1 MRATLLFPILL
12 LSLSTAWGQ
21 ATITAPAPTAA
32 APATAAPATAP
43 ATLERAQ
50 PAPGSRA
57 DQRIEHIQ
65 VEDKSVRIDELRY
78 GGETQNIT
86 VQPTNGMPAYE
97 IVPANGARSRPQ
109 GERDSASG
117 NSGQRVWKLFNF

>member
-1 MRATLLFPILL
+1 MRAPLLFALFL
-12 LSLSTAWGQ
+12 LSLATCQ
-21 ATITAPAPTAA
+21 AQAQAQTPAPVP
-32 APATAAPATAP
+32 PATAAAATAP
-43 ATLERAQ
+43 ANGQ
-50 PAPGSRA
+50 PARGSRP

-65 VEDKSVRIDELRY
+65 IEDKSVRIDELRF

-97 IVPANGARSRPQ
+97 VVPANGARSRPQ

-117 NSGQRVWKLFNF
+117 NAGQRVWKLFNF

>member
-1 MRATLLFPILL
+1 MRATLLLPILL

-21 ATITAPAPTAA
+21 ATITAPAPSAA

-109 GERDSASG
+109 GERDAASG

>member
-1 MRATLLFPILL
+1 MRATLLLPILL

-21 ATITAPAPTAA
+21 ATIRAPTAPAPAAA
-32 APATAAPATAP
+32 APAAP

-109 GERDSASG
+109 GERDAASG

>member
-1 MRATLLFPILL
+1 MRATLLLPILL

-21 ATITAPAPTAA
+21 TPAPTAPAPT
-32 APATAAPATAP
+32 TAAPAPAP
-43 ATLERAQ
+43 LDRAQ

-86 VQPTNGMPAYE
+86 VQPSNGMPAYE
-97 IVPANGARSRPQ
+97 VVPANGARSRPQ
-109 GERDSASG
+109 GERDAASG
-117 NSGQRVWKLFNF
+117 NAGQRVWKLFNF